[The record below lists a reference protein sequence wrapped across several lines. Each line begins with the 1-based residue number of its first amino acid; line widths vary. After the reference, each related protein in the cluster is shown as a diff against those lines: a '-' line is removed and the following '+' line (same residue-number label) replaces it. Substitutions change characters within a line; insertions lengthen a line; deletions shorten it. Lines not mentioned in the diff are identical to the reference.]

1 MFLVYAW
8 IIDFPVSAQ
17 FRFVMPWQI
26 LACWGCWSCRNCS
39 EDWPLLQKALYVKG
53 NHYCPPVSVLCS
65 WISQTSAHLI
75 WCQYWP
81 GLSNRRGTINKIY
94 SWTQPK
100 EVSLLKDLGFHDTFI
115 LSYLQ
120 RRWGH
125 QVPSLGAVLVALTSR
140 PQPLAAILTL
150 TADLSCQT
158 IHQPPSLDHNTHYL
172 YVLC

>member
-17 FRFVMPWQI
+17 FRFVMPWQF
-26 LACWGCWSCRNCS
+26 LAWWGSWSCRNCS
-39 EDWPLLQKALYVKG
+39 EDWPLLQKVLYVKG

-75 WCQYWP
+75 WYQNWP

-100 EVSLLKDLGFHDTFI
+100 EVSLLKDLRFHDTLI
-115 LSYLQ
+115 HSYLQ

-125 QVPSLGAVLVALTSR
+125 QAWVLCWWHWPPDPSLCQPSSHWQLTYHHSFLLMKSLVTV
-140 PQPLAAILTL
+140 
-150 TADLSCQT
+150 
-158 IHQPPSLDHNTHYL
+158 NMK
-172 YVLC
+172 